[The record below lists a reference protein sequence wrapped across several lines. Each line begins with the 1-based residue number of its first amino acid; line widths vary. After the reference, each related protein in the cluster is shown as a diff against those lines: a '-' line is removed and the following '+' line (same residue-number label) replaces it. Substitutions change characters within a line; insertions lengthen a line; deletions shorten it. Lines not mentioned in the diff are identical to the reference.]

1 MLQSLTANKSLILLI
16 ISMLHD
22 ARDGKIDLIITKSV
36 SRFARSVVILLET
49 IRELT
54 KLGVDVYF
62 EEQKVHSISKD
73 GEFLLTII
81 ALYAEMEAWISKSDT
96 NWGLGKG
103 VLTDEEKDKAIKIIV
118 KKLKNEEN
126 AKSTKK

>member
-1 MLQSLTANKSLILLI
+1 
-16 ISMLHD
+16 MLHD

-81 ALYAEMEAWISKSDT
+81 ALYAEMEA
-96 NWGLGKG
+96 
-103 VLTDEEKDKAIKIIV
+103 
-118 KKLKNEEN
+118 
-126 AKSTKK
+126 